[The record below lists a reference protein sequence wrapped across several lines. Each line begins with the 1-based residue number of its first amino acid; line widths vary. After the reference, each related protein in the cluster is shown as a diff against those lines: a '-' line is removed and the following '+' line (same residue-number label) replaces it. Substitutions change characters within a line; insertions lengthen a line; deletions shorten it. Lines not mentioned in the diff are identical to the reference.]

1 MKPLETAWPMYFSND
16 IDEESSDSTV
26 PTPVNMDV
34 DGKFLARFGGSE
46 PFPKLLEDRVVDFYG
61 ESRASS

>member
-1 MKPLETAWPMYFSND
+1 MYFSND